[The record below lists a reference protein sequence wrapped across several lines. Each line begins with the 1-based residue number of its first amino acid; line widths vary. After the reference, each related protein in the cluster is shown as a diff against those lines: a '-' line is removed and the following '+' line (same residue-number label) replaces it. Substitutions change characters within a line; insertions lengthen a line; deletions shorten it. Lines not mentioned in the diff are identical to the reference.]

1 MKSNF
6 WRKVLPGIALVSGLI
21 MPVGAQVPYQPAAT
35 PAAVP
40 APAAPVES
48 PSDTDRV
55 ASSVVKIFTTAG
67 YPDLYRPWSK
77 QTPTELTGT
86 GVVIDGNRILTCAH
100 VVAYA
105 SQVQIQADQSADKIF
120 ATVEAIAPDIDLA
133 ILKLDDNSF
142 FDTHHA
148 LPRAETMS
156 KVADPVRVYGFP
168 LGGDSLSI
176 TRGIISRIEFTS
188 YNYPAEGLRIQIDAA
203 VNPGNS
209 GGPAVVNDKMIG
221 IAFSRFTGDSAQNIG
236 YIIPCD
242 EIDLFLKEIA
252 SGSYTG
258 KPIMMDQLQTL
269 ENSALRSSLKLDKS
283 ITGMVVRQP
292 YDPDPA
298 YPLKKWD
305 VITKVG
311 DVPVDDQGKI
321 TVDGDLRIAF
331 QYEIQ
336 KVIKDGKVPLTVA
349 RNGKEIQV
357 QLPVPIKP
365 PLLVPYLNDQYPSYF
380 IFGPLVFSE
389 STQDYLTPGRA
400 STAYNILGA
409 LGMAGS
415 PLVTRMGDKPR
426 FPGER
431 LVIISSP
438 FFPHHLAEG
447 YSDPI
452 GDVVKSVNGVAVKNL
467 AHLVQLLRDSRD
479 EFVSFEMEGKRGE
492 TLVFP
497 RAEMLTATDEILE
510 DNGIRSQGS
519 PDIMAIWNAKSSG
532 KADTTASSH

>member
-1 MKSNF
+1 MKFNF
-6 WRKVLPGIALVSGLI
+6 WRNVLPGMALISGLI
-21 MPVGAQVPYQPAAT
+21 MPAGAQVPYQSAAA
-35 PAAVP
+35 PSPMP
-40 APAAPVES
+40 APAAPLET

-77 QTPTELTGT
+77 QPPAELTGT
-86 GVVIDGNRILTCAH
+86 GVVIEGNRILTCAH

-120 ATVEAIAPDIDLA
+120 ATVVAIAPDIDLA
-133 ILKLDDNSF
+133 VLKLDDNSF
-142 FDTHHA
+142 FDTHHP

-156 KVADPVRVYGFP
+156 KIADPVRVYGFP

-176 TRGIISRIEFTS
+176 TRGIISRIEFAS

-209 GGPAVVNDKMIG
+209 GGPAVVDDKMIG
-221 IAFSRFTGDSAQNIG
+221 IAFSRLTSDEAQNIG

-258 KPIMMDQLQTL
+258 KPIMMDELQTL

-283 ITGMVVRQP
+283 ITGIVVRQP
-292 YDPDPA
+292 FNPDPA

-305 VITKVG
+305 VITKIG
-311 DVPVDDQGKI
+311 GVPVDDQGKI

-336 KVIKDGKVPLTVA
+336 KIIKDGKVPLTVV
-349 RNGKEIQV
+349 RNGREIQV
-357 QLPVPIKP
+357 QLPVPVKP
-365 PLLVPYLNDQYPSYF
+365 PLLTPYLNDQYPSYF
-380 IFGPLVFSE
+380 IYGPLVFSE
-389 STQDYLTPGRA
+389 STLDYLTPGRPG
-400 STAYNILGA
+400 SSYNILSA

-415 PLVTRMGDKPR
+415 PLVTRMGDKPK

-447 YSDPI
+447 YSNPI
-452 GDVVKSVNGVAVKNL
+452 GDVVKSVNGVPVKNL
-467 AHLVQLLRDSRD
+467 AHLVQLLRDSKD
-479 EFVSFEMEGKRGE
+479 EFISFEMDGKRGE

-497 RAEMLTATDEILE
+497 RSEMLTATDQILE

-519 PDIMAIWNAKSSG
+519 PDIMDIWNKKSTG
-532 KADTTASSH
+532 KGDAATSSR